1 MTLEKAREF
10 AEANLRLEGQ
20 SVSPFAR
27 TMLDSVTDR
36 AVSIQE
42 ARLQITRYYE
52 TLCSG
57 AE

>member
-1 MTLEKAREF
+1 MEKAREF